1 MGALLPIEV
10 KSGKHYRR
18 HRALNRVMGDPDLGV
33 REALILN
40 DDSLKVE
47 GRLFYAPVYMSMFLK
62 SDPLPEKMI
71 HTID

>member
-1 MGALLPIEV
+1 MSE
-10 KSGKHYRR
+10 
-18 HRALNRVMGDPDLGV
+18 PDSEV

-47 GRLFYAPVYMSMFLK
+47 GRLFYAPVYMVMFLK

-71 HTID
+71 YTID

>member
-1 MGALLPIEV
+1 
-10 KSGKHYRR
+10 
-18 HRALNRVMGDPDLGV
+18 MGDPDLAV

-71 HTID
+71 YAID